1 MPSTFAI
8 MKPTIAIVFTSLFL
22 VAPANQAAEP
32 SAAQPAPL
40 EGDFVL
46 KDFKF
51 KSGETLPK
59 LRIHYRTIG
68 TPRKDAQGVVRNA
81 VLALHGTTGNGGS
94 LVVPSFA
101 GVLCGPGGLLDA
113 ARYYVIFPDGIG
125 HGKSSK
131 PSDGLH
137 ARFPKYTYD
146 DMVLAQ
152 YRLLNEGLGV
162 KHLRLVIGT
171 SMGGMHTW
179 VWGETYPDF
188 MDALMPLASAPVE
201 IAGRNRVWR
210 KMIID
215 AICNDPGWKEGEY
228 TSPPRAM
235 ETVSDLMTIMGSAPL
250 EMHRQASARDAADR
264 LARTGE
270 RRMRNADAN
279 DVLYAF
285 EASREYN
292 PAPRL
297 EQIKAPLVAV
307 NSADDQINP
316 PELGIL
322 EREIKKVP
330 RGKYVLLPISEATRG
345 HGSHT
350 IANLWKQHLDELLK
364 ESEPAA
370 GR

>member
-1 MPSTFAI
+1 MH
-8 MKPTIAIVFTSLFL
+8 LFL
-22 VAPANQAAEP
+22 RILLILSALFIGSEQ
-32 SAAQPAPL
+32 SAATYPPPV

-51 KSGETLPK
+51 KSGETLPE
-59 LRIHYRTIG
+59 LRLHYHTIG
-68 TPRKDAQGVVRNA
+68 APRKDSHGVVRNA
-81 VLALHGTTGNGGS
+81 VLALHGTTGSGNS
-94 LVVPSFA
+94 LIVPSFA
-101 GVLCGPGGLLDA
+101 GELCKPGGLLDA
-113 ARYYVIFPDGIG
+113 ARYYIIFPDGIG

-162 KHLRLVIGT
+162 NHLRLVIGT
-171 SMGGMHTW
+171 SMGGMQSW

-215 AICNDPGWKEGEY
+215 AIRNDPGWNNGDY
-228 TSPPRAM
+228 TSPLRAM
-235 ETVSDLMTIMGSAPL
+235 ETVSDVMAIMGSAPL
-250 EMHRQASARDAADR
+250 HMHEEAPTRDAADR
-264 LARTGE
+264 LSRAAE
-270 RRMRNADAN
+270 NRMRGIDPN
-279 DVLYAF
+279 DVMYAF

-297 EQIKAPLVAV
+297 GKIKTPLIAV

-330 RGKYVLLPISEATRG
+330 RGKFVLIPISAATRG

-350 IANLWKQHLDELLK
+350 IAKLWERDLEELLRA
-364 ESEPAA
+364 SEPPQAS
-370 GR
+370 R

>member
-1 MPSTFAI
+1 MRLYFGT
-8 MKPTIAIVFTSLFL
+8 L
-22 VAPANQAAEP
+22 VILAALLIGAEL
-32 SAAQPAPL
+32 SAAPYPPPV
-40 EGDFVL
+40 EGDFIL

-51 KSGETLPK
+51 KSGETLPE
-59 LRIHYRTIG
+59 LRIHYHTIG
-68 TPRKDAQGVVRNA
+68 APRKDPSGVVRNA
-81 VLALHGTTGNGGS
+81 VLALHGTTGSGNS
-94 LVVPSFA
+94 LIVPSFA
-101 GVLCGPGGLLDA
+101 GELCKPGGLLDA
-113 ARYYVIFPDGIG
+113 AHYYIIFPDGIG

-146 DMVLAQ
+146 DMIVAQ

-162 KHLRLVIGT
+162 NHLRLVMGT
-171 SMGGMHTW
+171 SMGGMQSW

-215 AICNDPGWKEGEY
+215 AIRNDPGWNNGDY
-228 TSPPRAM
+228 TTRLRAM
-235 ETVSDLMTIMGSAPL
+235 ETVSDVMAIMGSAPL
-250 EMHRQASARDAADR
+250 HMHEEAPTRDAADR
-264 LARTGE
+264 LARTAE
-270 RRMRNADAN
+270 NRNGRADAN
-279 DVLYAF
+279 DVMYAF

-292 PAPRL
+292 PAPL
-297 EQIKAPLVAV
+297 LGKIKAPLIAV

-330 RGKYVLLPISEATRG
+330 RGKFVLIPISAATRG

-350 IANLWKQHLDELLK
+350 IAKLWEQGLAELLR
-364 ESEPAA
+364 ESEPPQAN
-370 GR
+370 R

>member
-1 MPSTFAI
+1 MARPEAATRSSFRA
-8 MKPTIAIVFTSLFL
+8 S
-22 VAPANQAAEP
+22 PANSARPAAFWT
-32 SAAQPAPL
+32 Q
-40 EGDFVL
+40 
-46 KDFKF
+46 
-51 KSGETLPK
+51 
-59 LRIHYRTIG
+59 
-68 TPRKDAQGVVRNA
+68 
-81 VLALHGTTGNGGS
+81 
-94 LVVPSFA
+94 
-101 GVLCGPGGLLDA
+101 
-113 ARYYVIFPDGIG
+113 ARYYIIFPDGIG

-162 KHLRLVIGT
+162 NHLRLVIGT
-171 SMGGMHTW
+171 SMGGMHSW

-215 AICNDPGWKEGEY
+215 AIRNDPAWNNGDY
-228 TSPPRAM
+228 TTPLRAM
-235 ETVSDLMTIMGSAPL
+235 EAASDVMAIMGSAPL
-250 EMHRQASARDAADR
+250 HMHEEAPTRDAADR
-264 LARTGE
+264 MARASE
-270 RRMRNADAN
+270 NRMRSVDAN
-279 DVLYAF
+279 NVMYAF

-292 PAPRL
+292 PAPL
-297 EQIKAPLVAV
+297 LGKIKAPLVAV

-330 RGKYVLLPISEATRG
+330 RGKFVLIPISTATRG

-350 IANLWKQHLDELLK
+350 IAKLWERDLEELLQ
-364 ESEPAA
+364 ESEPAPTS
-370 GR
+370 R

>member
-1 MPSTFAI
+1 MRLFFRI
-8 MKPTIAIVFTSLFL
+8 QVIVMAL
-22 VAPANQAAEP
+22 VMGSELLAADYP
-32 SAAQPAPL
+32 PPVD
-40 EGDFVL
+40 GNFVL

-51 KSGETLPK
+51 KSGETLPE

-68 TPRKDAQGVVRNA
+68 TPRKDSRGVVRNA

-101 GVLCGPGGLLDA
+101 GELCRAGGLLDA
-113 ARYYVIFPDGIG
+113 ARYYIIFPDGIG

-146 DMVLAQ
+146 DMILAQ

-162 KHLRLVIGT
+162 NHLRLVIGT
-171 SMGGMHTW
+171 SMGGMQSW

-188 MDALMPLASAPVE
+188 VDALMPLASAPVE
-201 IAGRNRVWR
+201 IAGRNRLWR

-215 AICNDPGWKEGEY
+215 AIRNDPGWNNGDY
-228 TSPPRAM
+228 TAPLRAM
-235 ETVSDLMTIMGSAPL
+235 ETVADVMAIMGSAPL
-250 EMHRQASARDAADR
+250 HMHQDAPTRAAADR
-264 LARTGE
+264 LAHTDE
-270 RRMRNADAN
+270 NRMRGTDAN
-279 DVLYAF
+279 DVMYAF

-292 PAPRL
+292 PAPL
-297 EQIKAPLVAV
+297 LGKIKAPLVAV

-330 RGKYVLLPISEATRG
+330 HGKFVLIPISDATRG

-350 IANLWKQHLDELLK
+350 IAKLWERDLEELLR
-364 ESEPAA
+364 ESEPQQAS
-370 GR
+370 R

>member
-1 MPSTFAI
+1 MNFVFAG
-8 MKPTIAIVFTSLFL
+8 LL
-22 VAPANQAAEP
+22 VAALAPLEAAEP
-32 SAAQPAPL
+32 GDPPTAAPPPTV
-40 EGDFVL
+40 EGDFIL
-46 KDFKF
+46 KDFTF
-51 KSGETLPK
+51 KSGQSLPQ
-59 LRIHYRTIG
+59 LRIHYRAIG
-68 TPRKDAQGVVRNA
+68 APRKDAKGVVRNG
-81 VLALHGTTGNGGS
+81 VLALHGTTGSGAS

-101 GVLCGPGGLLDA
+101 GDLCASGGLLDA
-113 ARYYVIFPDGIG
+113 ARYYIIFPDGIG

-137 ARFPKYTYD
+137 ALFPKYTYD

-162 KHLRLVIGT
+162 NHLRLVIGT

-179 VWGETYPDF
+179 VWGETYPGF
-188 MDALMPLASAPVE
+188 VDALMPLASAPVE

-215 AICNDPGWKEGEY
+215 AIRHDPGWNQGEY

-235 ETVSDLMTIMGSAPL
+235 ETVADLMTIMGSAPL
-250 EMHRQASARDAADR
+250 EMHRQAPTREAADR
-264 LARTGE
+264 LAAAGE
-270 RRMRNADAN
+270 ERFKNLDAN
-279 DVLYAF
+279 DVIYAF
-285 EASREYN
+285 EASRDYN

-297 EQIKAPLVAV
+297 DTIRAPLVAV
-307 NSADDQINP
+307 NTADDQINP

-330 RGKYVLLPISEATRG
+330 RGKFVLIPISGATRG

-350 IANLWKQHLDELLK
+350 IARLWKQYLDVLLK
-364 ESEPAA
+364 ESEPASP
-370 GR
+370 